1 MTELKQQ
8 NSDVLNLGEAARFIR
23 VSERTLG
30 QLARNSKVPCQR
42 VGREWRFLRTAL
54 ESWLRR
60 EMPSFPESVEAPA
73 LTEPPKADGTLSAN
87 GAGFKDTAFTLN
99 RRQPLHRWVPWIAGF
114 SAEFVDDI
122 LKRASGPSKKR
133 LTVIDPFAGVG
144 TTLVEAMLQD
154 HRPIGFEI
162 NPYAALACR
171 LKLASPDFDVA
182 ELRSA
187 VKRFEDFRRRVLRM
201 KMPAARSVPPVDFHT
216 RVRFFSPRIERMALF
231 ALDFIR
237 TIPQPWIADLFRL
250 AFGSV
255 MVSCS
260 NYTYEPSLGTR
271 QAAGK
276 PNIDDAP
283 IAVAISSKVS
293 EMAEDIEFVQQAV
306 GRKRTRPKPLVLQES
321 YLDGATAVPE
331 HSVDLLITSPP
342 YLNNYHYVRNT
353 RPQLHW
359 LNLIGSQEELRKLE
373 QTSFGKFWQTVRSGP
388 NVELDFS
395 YPELAEVIKV
405 VAEQNPDRGQYGGRG
420 WANYAAT
427 YFNDC
432 LRFWHVTKRVLAT
445 GGTAVVVIGN
455 NILQGIEVKSDLFLA
470 GIAEKA
476 GFEVVA
482 IHCVREKRTGSSIIN
497 SSVRV
502 GELKHRIR
510 LYESAVEVRAR

>member
-1 MTELKQQ
+1 MAEVKQR
-8 NSDVLNLGEAARFIR
+8 NSDVLTLEEAARFIR

-54 ESWLRR
+54 ESWLAR
-60 EMPSFPESVEAPA
+60 EMPLFPESVEPSLPA
-73 LTEPPKADGTLSAN
+73 EPPKPDEALSAR

-133 LTVIDPFAGVG
+133 ITVIDPFAGVG
-144 TTLVEAMLQD
+144 TTLVEAMLEGQ
-154 HRPIGFEI
+154 RPIGFEI

-171 LKLASPDFDVA
+171 LKLESPDFDVA

-187 VKRFEDFRRRVLRM
+187 LKRFEDFRRRVLRM
-201 KMPAARSVPPVDFHT
+201 KMPAARSVPPVDFHS
-216 RVRFFSPRIERMALF
+216 RVRFFSPRVERMALF

-237 TIPQPWIADLFRL
+237 TIPQRWIADLFRL

-276 PNIDDAP
+276 PNIEDAP
-283 IAVAISSKVS
+283 LAEAISSKVS
-293 EMAEDIEFVQQAV
+293 EMADDIEFVQETL
-306 GRKRTRPKPLVLQES
+306 GRKRARPKPLVLQES
-321 YLDGATAVPE
+321 YLDGSGVIPE

-342 YLNNYHYVRNT
+342 YLNNYHYIRNT

-359 LNLIGSQEELRKLE
+359 LSLISSQEELRKLE

-388 NVELDFS
+388 DVELDFS
-395 YPELAEVIKV
+395 YPEVREAIGL
-405 VAEQNPDRGQYGGRG
+405 VAKQNPERGEYGGRG

-427 YFNDC
+427 YFNNC
-432 LRFWHVTKRVLAT
+432 MRFWRVTKRLLRSGA
-445 GGTAVVVIGN
+445 TAVVVIGN
-455 NILQGIEVKSDLFLA
+455 NILQGVEVKSDVFLA
-470 GIAEKA
+470 GIAERA
-476 GFEVVA
+476 GFEVVG

-502 GELKHRIR
+502 GEAKHRIR
-510 LYESAVEVRAR
+510 LYESAVEVQTR